1 MMRTPLF
8 FRLVVGGVVA
18 GIFFTGCRATRIT
31 TNTVEH
37 DSVRVEVVERVRY
50 IIDTVEIKVPYYY
63 KERETRDTMSFLDN
77 PFAISSAS
85 INEGVLYH
93 SLQTVPQIFRV
104 EFKKPTVR
112 RDSIV
117 YKYIYRDV
125 QVEVEKELSWLQRMQ
140 LKAFWWLLGV
150 VVIIILIRWAGGR
163 K

>member
-1 MMRTPLF
+1 M
-8 FRLVVGGVVA
+8 A
-18 GIFFTGCRATRIT
+18 GIFFTGCRATRVT

-50 IIDTVEIKVPYYY
+50 IIDTVEIKVPYYH

-125 QVEVEKELSWLQRMQ
+125 KVEVEKELSWLQRLQ
-140 LKAFWWLLGV
+140 IKAFWGMLCAL
-150 VVIIILIRWAGGR
+150 IILILLRWVGGI